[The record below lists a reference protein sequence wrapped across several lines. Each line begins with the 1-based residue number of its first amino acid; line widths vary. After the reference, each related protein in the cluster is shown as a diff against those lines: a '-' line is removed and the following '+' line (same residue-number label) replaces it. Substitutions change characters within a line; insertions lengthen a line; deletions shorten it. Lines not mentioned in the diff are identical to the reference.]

1 MNKKITVQ
9 DVADTIDHSLLRP
22 DITVEG
28 LKEGCELAAK
38 YHCGERHHHRF
49 CRKSFP

>member
-28 LKEGCELAAK
+28 LKEG
-38 YHCGERHHHRF
+38 
-49 CRKSFP
+49 

>member
-38 YHCGERHHHRF
+38 YHCI
-49 CRKSFP
+49 SV